1 MVAPGR
7 PATRL
12 GPCGGPVQDAA
23 RSGHAGSTLGAW
35 SVLDADAEGDP
46 MWFVIALPI
55 VVGGGI
61 AVTRWVKRRLA
72 EADARDLRRHPG

>member
-1 MVAPGR
+1 
-7 PATRL
+7 
-12 GPCGGPVQDAA
+12 
-23 RSGHAGSTLGAW
+23 
-35 SVLDADAEGDP
+35 

-72 EADARDLRRHPG
+72 ADATRGWEQQG